1 MENGRKN
8 LSFKR
13 RAFFFSKKLL
23 KISRKNRKQNIL
35 TQNQNIPKFVFLEKN
50 LLEMKLDG
58 GKFSFSR
65 VFLKEI
71 DFGEISY
78 KIRKTFEHTLAKNY
92 LIENILIKS
101 FFTRRII
108 FKIRRKQFLNYI
120 ENNYIELLR

>member
-1 MENGRKN
+1 M
-8 LSFKR
+8 
-13 RAFFFSKKLL
+13 

>member
-1 MENGRKN
+1 M
-8 LSFKR
+8 
-13 RAFFFSKKLL
+13 
-23 KISRKNRKQNIL
+23 

-101 FFTRRII
+101 FFTKRII